1 GNFAMYDVI
10 RTFPNN
16 YDIVTIDLPGAALK
30 FVLDFGQNAKGSGQ
44 YILSTPNVT
53 QNDQQQ
59 WQIDGQ
65 PLDEERTYRVGTTAE
80 IVRDFT
86 TIGARL
92 VETHPLTL
100 QQLLVQE
107 LAATFG

>member
-1 GNFAMYDVI
+1 M
-10 RTFPNN
+10 
-16 YDIVTIDLPGAALK
+16 
-30 FVLDFGQNAKGSGQ
+30 
-44 YILSTPNVT
+44 T
-53 QNDQQQ
+53 QNEEHQ
-59 WQIDGQ
+59 WLIDGQ

-86 TIGARL
+86 TIGAQL